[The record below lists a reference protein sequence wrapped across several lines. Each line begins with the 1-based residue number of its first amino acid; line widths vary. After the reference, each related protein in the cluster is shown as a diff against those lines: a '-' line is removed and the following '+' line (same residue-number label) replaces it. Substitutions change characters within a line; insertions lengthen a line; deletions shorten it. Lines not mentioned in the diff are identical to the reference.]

1 MFEADECKI
10 NYSWILMAI
19 KSVLAGKQGQQEV
32 IENKL
37 EKAMNL
43 SRNEVNQQL
52 IIDTLR
58 AVKLQE
64 AHVEEIIGL
73 ISKD

>member
-43 SRNEVNQQL
+43 SRNEVN
-52 IIDTLR
+52 
-58 AVKLQE
+58 
-64 AHVEEIIGL
+64 
-73 ISKD
+73 